1 MIGIFCTFIRGQVG
15 YSEEVDK
22 LKDVVRQ
29 AFAEEADKQEVHFF
43 EEEINNYIDIARS
56 TATGIAS
63 KARSDYKVLSQ
74 SVLKRIE
81 EMEKSKFYR

>member
-29 AFAEEADKQEVHFF
+29 AFAEEANKQEVHFF
-43 EEEINNYIDIARS
+43 EEEINNYIDISRS